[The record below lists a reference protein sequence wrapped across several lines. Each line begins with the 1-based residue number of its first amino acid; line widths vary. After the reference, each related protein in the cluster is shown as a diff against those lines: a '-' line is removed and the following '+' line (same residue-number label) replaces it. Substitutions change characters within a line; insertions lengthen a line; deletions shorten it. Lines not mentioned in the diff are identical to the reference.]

1 MIQVVRKFGVASDF
15 EITYELIF
23 HEVSK
28 VTFLFCAEIW
38 VIHLY
43 RSVFRYICIFIL
55 AKQKISDSEQLSR
68 LS

>member
-28 VTFLFCAEIW
+28 VTFLFCAEI
-38 VIHLY
+38 
-43 RSVFRYICIFIL
+43 
-55 AKQKISDSEQLSR
+55 
-68 LS
+68 